1 MFKIS
6 IETNN
11 NPSILKFVANS
22 ILTEGS
28 FEYNT
33 IEDAD
38 NSELVQQLFHLPFI
52 KKVFV
57 TANFI
62 AIERYNIVEWEDV
75 QEELQQV
82 VENYLNK
89 NGSLFNTSGKS
100 KKMPVQIYAES
111 TPNPNV
117 MKFVT
122 NKLLSSQNIEIKSP
136 EETKG
141 VPIATSLFSLPFVK
155 EVFISENYVS
165 ISKSENIDWL
175 EITTELRTF
184 LKHYIEEGKPIIDQ
198 NYFSLPFVKEVFIS
212 ENYVSI
218 SKSENMDWL
227 EITTELRTFLKHY
240 IEEGKPIID
249 QNYEPIPHH
258 SKLDTPINVENLDDI
273 SKEIVAILDEYIK
286 PAVTSDGGNIMFQSY
301 DADNKIVNVI
311 LQGACSGCPSS
322 TITLKN
328 GIEATLK
335 QLLPNKI
342 EEVIAING

>member
-1 MFKIS
+1 
-6 IETNN
+6 
-11 NPSILKFVANS
+11 
-22 ILTEGS
+22 
-28 FEYNT
+28 
-33 IEDAD
+33 
-38 NSELVQQLFHLPFI
+38 
-52 KKVFV
+52 VFV
-57 TANFI
+57 TANFV
-62 AIERYNIVEWEDV
+62 ALERYNIVEWEDV

-82 VENYLNK
+82 LENYLNK
-89 NGSLFNTSGKS
+89 NGSLFNTSGQS

-122 NKLLSSQNIEIKSP
+122 NKLLSSQNIEIISAEK
-136 EETKG
+136 TKG

-165 ISKSENIDWL
+165 ISKTENVDWL

-184 LKHYIEEGKPIIDQ
+184 LKD
-198 NYFSLPFVKEVFIS
+198 
-212 ENYVSI
+212 
-218 SKSENMDWL
+218 
-227 EITTELRTFLKHY
+227 Y

-258 SKLDTPINVENLDDI
+258 SKLDTPINIENLDET
-273 SKEIVAILDEYIK
+273 SQEIVSILDEYIK

-301 DADNKIVNVI
+301 DADTKIVNVI

-328 GIEATLK
+328 GIETTLK

>member
-1 MFKIS
+1 MQSFNIKI
-6 IETNN
+6 ENTKT
-11 NPSILKFVANS
+11 PSIIKFISKS
-22 ILTEGS
+22 ILTDGS

-33 IEDAD
+33 IEDAN
-38 NSELVQQLFHLPFI
+38 NSDLVQQLFHLPFV

-62 AIERYNIVEWEDV
+62 AIERYNIVEWSDV
-75 QEELQQV
+75 QDELQQV
-82 VENYLNK
+82 IENYLNK
-89 NGSLFNTSGKS
+89 NGSVFNTSKQS

-122 NKLLSSQNIEIKSP
+122 NKLLSSQNIESLSAEQTTGLP
-136 EETKG
+136 L
-141 VPIATSLFSLPFVK
+141 ATALFNFPFVK
-155 EVFISENYVS
+155 EIFISENYVS
-165 ISKSENIDWL
+165 ISKTETIDWF
-175 EITTELRTF
+175 EITNELRSF
-184 LKHYIEEGKPIIDQ
+184 LKKYIEEGKPIID
-198 NYFSLPFVKEVFIS
+198 
-212 ENYVSI
+212 
-218 SKSENMDWL
+218 
-227 EITTELRTFLKHY
+227 
-240 IEEGKPIID
+240 EG
-249 QNYEPIPHH
+249 YEPAP
-258 SKLDTPINVENLDDI
+258 LTTINNKPVNVKNLDNT
-273 SKEIVAILDEYIK
+273 SQEIVAILDEYIK

-301 DADNKIVNVI
+301 DAENKTVNVI

>member
-1 MFKIS
+1 MSFTINIENTDSDS
-6 IETNN
+6 I
-11 NPSILKFVANS
+11 IKFVANK

-33 IEDAD
+33 IEDAN
-38 NSELVQQLFHLPFI
+38 NSDLVQQLFHLPFV

-62 AIERYNIVEWEDV
+62 AIERYNIVAWDDV

-82 VENYLNK
+82 IENYLNK
-89 NGSLFNTSGKS
+89 IGSLFNTSKEY
-100 KKMPVQIYAES
+100 KKTPVQIYAES

-117 MKFVT
+117 MKFVS
-122 NKLLSSQNIEIKSP
+122 NKLLSSQNIEILSA
-136 EETKG
+136 EQTKG
-141 VPIATSLFSLPFVK
+141 LPLAMSLFDFTFVK

-165 ISKSENIDWL
+165 ISKVETVDWF
-175 EITTELRTF
+175 EITNDLRTF
-184 LKHYIEEGKPIIDQ
+184 LKNYIEAGKPIVDD
-198 NYFSLPFVKEVFIS
+198 S
-212 ENYVSI
+212 
-218 SKSENMDWL
+218 
-227 EITTELRTFLKHY
+227 
-240 IEEGKPIID
+240 
-249 QNYEPIPHH
+249 YEPNQEMTEFNKPV
-258 SKLDTPINVENLDDI
+258 NVENLDNT
-273 SKEIVAILDEYIK
+273 SQEIVAILDEYIK

-301 DADNKIVNVI
+301 DADNKTVNVI